1 MDVNKVYND
10 YMAQYAQVVE
20 NYNKNQQQ
28 MMQNAQNEAGLF
40 NVQPDNS
47 FDFDNLVTLNNKK
60 TEQENTDVQKLNED
74 RMTQYNAAVEIGKNR
89 QMK

>member
-28 MMQNAQNEAGLF
+28 MKLMK
-40 NVQPDNS
+40 S
-47 FDFDNLVTLNNKK
+47 YLNNSNLKNQHIKREHQQKK
-60 TEQENTDVQKLNED
+60 VK
-74 RMTQYNAAVEIGKNR
+74 
-89 QMK
+89 